1 MDVLLLTREDCVF
14 CEQAKELLARLAAEY
29 PLTISTLD
37 LHSPVGQDLALR
49 GGVLFPP
56 GIFLDGDAFSYG
68 RPSERKLR
76 RELERRLGTALPPR
90 AADTGGGDPNTGG

>member
-1 MDVLLLTREDCVF
+1 MNDAITVTLLTREQCAF

-29 PLTISTLD
+29 PLAVTTLD
-37 LHSPVGQDLALR
+37 LDSPEGLKLAAA

-56 GIFLDGDAFSYG
+56 GLFNGEPFSYG

-76 RELERRLGTALPPR
+76 RELERLIRVNSS
-90 AADTGGGDPNTGG
+90 D